1 MSSGS
6 SSVGAAKI
14 AATAASIEMLC
25 SHWLM
30 SARQFGQMAGRRSHA
45 RWIVSTPMSIL
56 VA

>member
-6 SSVGAAKI
+6 SSVGSAKI

-30 SARQFGQMAGRRSHA
+30 SARQLGQWAPSLSRT
-45 RWIVSTPMSIL
+45 WIVSASMSVL
-56 VA
+56 SE